1 VRKVELMGIW
11 NYNTIIKSELEETEK
26 CILSALKTRQRV
38 LSSAITELLESGGK
52 RLRPALL
59 LLSAKFGDFDKD
71 KLIPL
76 AASIEI
82 LHMAT
87 LVHDDIIDD
96 SKFRRGSPT
105 VQSKWGK
112 DTAVFAGDFLFTRA
126 FSLITQKT
134 SFENLQRLAGVI
146 KSICEGEIDQFYHR
160 FNLNT
165 TVMQYIKRIG
175 RKTALLFALSCRIG
189 AMESGCNSM
198 IQRSLWNYGFNLGM
212 AFQITDDLLD
222 FNGNP
227 DIVGKP
233 VMSDFASGVFT
244 LPVIYTINQK
254 NYRQKI
260 EDILGRNTFT
270 LEELMQVKKWTE
282 ESGGMEYTREL
293 NRRYLI
299 RAHKSLENLPDISAK
314 SSLEQLIKV
323 VAERQY

>member
-1 VRKVELMGIW
+1 MGIW
-11 NYNTIIKSELEETEK
+11 KDNTVIKSELAETEK
-26 CILSALKTRQRV
+26 CILSALRTRQKV

-59 LLSAKFGDFDKD
+59 LLSAKFGDFDKER
-71 KLIPL
+71 LIPL

-87 LVHDDIIDD
+87 LVHDEIIDD

-105 VQSKWGK
+105 IQSKWGK
-112 DTAVFAGDFLFTRA
+112 DTAVFAGDFLFARA
-126 FSLITQKT
+126 FSLISHKT
-134 SFENLQRLAGVI
+134 SFENLQRLASVI

-160 FNLNT
+160 FNMNT
-165 TVMQYIKRIG
+165 TVLQYIKRIG
-175 RKTALLFALSCRIG
+175 RKTALLFALSCRMG
-189 AMESGCNSM
+189 AMESGCNPA

-227 DIVGKP
+227 DKVGKP

-254 NYRQKI
+254 KYRLKI
-260 EDILGRNTFT
+260 VNLLQRNTFT
-270 LEELMQVKKWTE
+270 PEEIMQVKKWTE
-282 ESGGMEYTREL
+282 ESGGMEYTKEL
-293 NRRYLI
+293 NRRYLQ
-299 RAHKSLENLPDISAK
+299 RAYGQLENLPNIPARDLLEELIGM
-314 SSLEQLIKV
+314 LEQR
-323 VAERQY
+323 EY